1 MSLTSSGNAAT
12 ITVTDIGE
20 VIIHSWSLTKGILVD
35 ETFLVGRINQ
45 ATFHSAFIH
54 GTDAYIVEILE
65 EGMKMQP
72 YDLKS
77 GKESRPA
84 ATFSMEMESIRKT
97 ENSCRATESA
107 FVCLSPHNGII
118 YYSPL
123 PIEMAAKMNA
133 IPLISLDVLDS
144 NIVEDFYN
152 VDNLDSVA
160 LKLKSKSGHKDAGS
174 LLLLSF
180 KNGQLSGSK
189 SLKR

>member
-1 MSLTSSGNAAT
+1 MTSNRNAAT
-12 ITVTDIGE
+12 LTVADSGE
-20 VIIHSWSLTKGILVD
+20 VIIHSWNPTKGILVD
-35 ETFLVGRINQ
+35 ETFLQAKINH
-45 ATFHSAFIH
+45 AIFHSAFIH
-54 GTDAYIVEILE
+54 QTEAYIVETLE
-65 EGMKMQP
+65 TGIKMQP

-84 ATFSMEMESIRKT
+84 ATLSLEMESIRNKK
-97 ENSCRATESA
+97 NSCRATESA
-107 FVCLSPHNGII
+107 FVCLSLHNGII

-123 PIEMAAKMNA
+123 PVEMPAKMNA
-133 IPLISLDVLDS
+133 IPLSSLDVLDS

-160 LKLKSKSGHKDAGS
+160 LKLNSKSGHKDTAS